1 MIREWIGLDVGT
13 SGVKAIT
20 ISDEGAVLRRSA
32 SGYSS
37 SSDHEIHEQDPVD
50 YLKAIRHV
58 LAECRTDDLA
68 GIGIVGQTPTLVLV
82 DDGGTPIRPA
92 LTWRD
97 GRAVSEA
104 AELRQALAPSR
115 DLCGVDNQW
124 EPNQLPAKLL
134 WLAHHERSS
143 LNEARWILQPKDFVG
158 MSLTDIAA
166 SDPWSSKGLCSVT
179 TRKAIQQLFDLAEVP
194 RSLVPT
200 INDPWTRLGTTT
212 PRAAATYDIPAGVPV
227 ATGWTDALGG
237 MLGIG
242 AATEPMSFV
251 LTGTSDI
258 AGTSKETARQP
269 ITGLYQVPDTC
280 SPLTVDY
287 GPTQSSGAC
296 LIWLSTITGQS
307 VSDLVAEARDAKP
320 TKALFLPFLRGERAP
335 LWNTNLR
342 ASLTS
347 IGEEDGVAELALA
360 IMRGVAL
367 SDRHVLERSLEAT
380 ARRTEVHLGG
390 ANVREPGWLR
400 VRNEVHAQALLVHT
414 EPQLP
419 ALGAAMLARSAA
431 TGCPL
436 SDSYNALHGEI
447 LTPQRNDGGRPAM
460 ADSLYVRYMQEID
473 WALSKAQ
480 P

>member
-1 MIREWIGLDVGT
+1 MVKEWIGLDVGT

-20 ISDEGAVLRRSA
+20 ISDEGAVIRRSA

-37 SSDHEIHEQDPVD
+37 LSDHEIHEQDPVD
-50 YLKAIRHV
+50 YLTAIRHV
-58 LAECRTDDLA
+58 LAECRTDRLA

-82 DDGGTPIRPA
+82 DDRGTPVRPA

-97 GRAVSEA
+97 GRATSEA
-104 AELRQALAPSR
+104 AELRQALAASD
-115 DLCGVDNQW
+115 DLCGVGNQW
-124 EPNQLPAKLL
+124 EPSQLPAKLL
-134 WLAHHERSS
+134 WLARHERPS

-158 MSLTDIAA
+158 MSLTGIAA
-166 SDPWSSKGLCSVT
+166 SDPWSSKGLCSVA
-179 TRKAIQQLFDLAEVP
+179 TREAIQPLFRLANAAC
-194 RSLVPT
+194 SLLPT
-200 INDPWTRLGTTT
+200 IKDPWARLGTTT
-212 PRAAATYDIPAGVPV
+212 PQAAATYGIPEGVPV

-258 AGTSKETARQP
+258 AGTSREIPRQP
-269 ITGLYQVPDTC
+269 ITGLFQVPNSC
-280 SPLTVDY
+280 SPLTIDY

-296 LIWLSTITGQS
+296 LIWLSAIAGRS
-307 VSDLVAEARDAKP
+307 VSDLVAEAKNASP
-320 TKALFLPFLRGERAP
+320 TEALFLPFLRGERAP
-335 LWNTNLR
+335 LWNPNLR

-347 IGEEDGVAELALA
+347 IGEEDGIAELALA

-367 SDRHVLERSLEAT
+367 SDRHVLERSLEASV
-380 ARRTEVHLGG
+380 RRTEIHLGG
-390 ANVREPGWLR
+390 ANVHEPGWLR
-400 VRNEVHAQALLVHT
+400 VRHEVHAQALLIHT

-431 TGCPL
+431 IGCPL
-436 SDSYNALHGEI
+436 PDSYEALHGEI
-447 LTPQRNDGGRPAM
+447 LTPQQTDSGRPAM

-473 WALSKAQ
+473 WALSKTR

>member
-1 MIREWIGLDVGT
+1 MISEWIGLDVGT

-20 ISDEGAVLRRSA
+20 ISDEGAVIRRSA
-32 SGYSS
+32 FGYSS
-37 SSDHEIHEQDPVD
+37 SSDHEIHEQDAAD
-50 YLKAIRHV
+50 YLTAIRHV
-58 LAECRTDDLA
+58 LAECRTDGLA

-82 DDGGTPIRPA
+82 DDSGAPIRPA

-97 GRAVSEA
+97 GRAVPEA

-115 DLCGVDNQW
+115 ELCGVDNQW

-134 WLAHHERSS
+134 WLARHERPS

-166 SDPWSSKGLCSVT
+166 SDPWSSKGLCSVA
-179 TRKAIQQLFDLAEVP
+179 TREAIQPLFDLADASG
-194 RSLVPT
+194 SLVPT
-200 INDPWTRLGTTT
+200 ISDPWTRLGTTT
-212 PRAAATYDIPAGVPV
+212 PRAAASYGVPAGLPV

-237 MLGIG
+237 MLGVG

-258 AGTSKETARQP
+258 AGTSKTTARQP
-269 ITGLYQVPDTC
+269 IAGLYQVPDTC
-280 SPLTVDY
+280 SPLTIDY

-296 LIWLSTITGQS
+296 LIWLSAIAGLS
-307 VSDLVAEARDAKP
+307 VSDLVAEARNASP
-320 TKALFLPFLRGERAP
+320 TEALFLPFLRGERAP
-335 LWNTNLR
+335 LWNPNLR

-347 IGEEDGVAELALA
+347 ISEEDGVAELALA

-367 SDRHVLERSLEAT
+367 SDQHVLEKSLEAT
-380 ARRTEVHLGG
+380 ARRTEIHLGG
-390 ANVREPGWLR
+390 ANVHEPGWLR
-400 VRNEVHAQALLVHT
+400 VRHEVHTQTLLVHT

-431 TGCPL
+431 IGCPL
-436 SDSYNALHGEI
+436 SDSYSALHGEI
-447 LTPQRNDGGRPAM
+447 LTPQREDGGTPAM
-460 ADSLYVRYMQEID
+460 ADSLYVRYIREID
-473 WALSKAQ
+473 WALSKTQ